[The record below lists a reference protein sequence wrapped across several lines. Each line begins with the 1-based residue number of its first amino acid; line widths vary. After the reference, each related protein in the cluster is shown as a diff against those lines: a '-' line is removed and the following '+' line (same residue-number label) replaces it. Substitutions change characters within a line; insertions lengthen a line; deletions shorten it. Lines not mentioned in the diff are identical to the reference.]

1 MKKKVFLTILVGG
14 LLFVTTACGGKKD
27 EKKTNNQT
35 NNNGGEQVVENKPV
49 PNTEKGIITEAF
61 VEGLKIDNISL
72 IYFDELSTYNANVT
86 NTTSENISIKS
97 IKISFKDSNNQ
108 ELIVLTGAVDRVL
121 APNESATIRSQV
133 NLDLTKAASISY
145 NVVY

>member
-49 PNTEKGIITEAF
+49 PNTEKGIINEAF
-61 VEGLKIDNISL
+61 VGGLKIDNISL

-86 NTTSENISIKS
+86 NTTSENISV
-97 IKISFKDSNNQ
+97 KI
-108 ELIVLTGAVDRVL
+108 
-121 APNESATIRSQV
+121 
-133 NLDLTKAASISY
+133 
-145 NVVY
+145 